1 MSGAIILRTQRHH
14 HATNPQHAASDEH
27 SRTDSPDLPG
37 SLGRAVLT
45 AHSAALPSRVMKSH
59 SDGTNFPG
67 SFIVS
72 SPRKTDPLTGLR
84 QLLIFQLKLGA
95 DALRDLLMSP
105 VSILMFLLDLILRP
119 PQEQSYH
126 EQLMTFGRKTDRWIN
141 LFEDYS
147 EEQTGNGVEKRTTLD
162 SK

>member
-1 MSGAIILRTQRHH
+1 M
-14 HATNPQHAASDEH
+14 
-27 SRTDSPDLPG
+27 
-37 SLGRAVLT
+37 
-45 AHSAALPSRVMKSH
+45 
-59 SDGTNFPG
+59 
-67 SFIVS
+67 S